1 MKLLE
6 LQRTMARAVMQ
17 PLTFSER
24 MQRTA
29 PDGQPMRNYAARFI
43 KPNDRLTSFER
54 LEIYNRQYWFRLLS
68 SMVEDFPGL
77 RAVLG
82 EARFESMS
90 RAYITDCPSRSFTLR
105 NLGSQLESW
114 LHKNPKWAG
123 KKQTLALDLVKLE
136 WADIEAFDGK
146 AEPALRPEDL
156 AAKANPNL
164 RLRLQPYIQ
173 LLSLRYPVDHLLLEV
188 KHSGENF
195 DVASNAFTERHKKKR
210 VQSVAKLK
218 PAAIHLAVHRIDNSV
233 YFRRLDPEEFA
244 VLSALKLGRTLQKS
258 IDLAFRESEIP
269 EADRPATVQQW
280 FHNWAVLGWFCRM
293 EQNSA
298 PARAKASNRQ
308 PPRKNVASDKLA
320 GKNVAPRNSA
330 RAEPSLKNASS
341 ANLSRKNRPGKNPSR
356 D

>member
-24 MQRTA
+24 MQRVA
-29 PDGQPMRNYAARFI
+29 PDGQPMRVYASRFI

-77 RAVLG
+77 RSVLG
-82 EARFESMS
+82 ATRFEAMS
-90 RAYITDCPSRSFTLR
+90 KAYITDCPSRSFTLR

-114 LHKNPKWAG
+114 LHKNPRWAG
-123 KKQTLALDLVKLE
+123 KKQALAIDIVKLE

-156 AAKANPNL
+156 AGSAGPNL

-173 LLSLRYPVDHLLLEV
+173 LLSLRYPVDDLLLDV
-188 KHSGENF
+188 KKTDEDTDF
-195 DVASNAFTERHKKKR
+195 ASNAFHERRKRKR
-210 VQSVAKLK
+210 VHAVAKLK

-233 YFRRLDPEEFA
+233 YFRRLEPEEFN
-244 VLSALKLGRTLQKS
+244 VLNELKQGRTLHKS
-258 IDLAFRESEIP
+258 IDLAFRPSEIAS
-269 EADRPATVQQW
+269 EERPAIVQRW
-280 FHNWAVLGWFCRM
+280 FHNWAALGWFCRAT
-293 EQNSA
+293 EKIA
-298 PARAKASNRQ
+298 PPGQRSK
-308 PPRKNVASDKLA
+308 RKRV
-320 GKNVAPRNSA
+320 
-330 RAEPSLKNASS
+330 
-341 ANLSRKNRPGKNPSR
+341 
-356 D
+356 